1 MVKFVFWFCVHH
13 FLCYSQ
19 VFPALCSPRLVS
31 VSIIFSVVRQF
42 CLCLHRSVNFMCFSL
57 SRVIFVIVSSVQF
70 ASLVLVNWFGSP
82 EPCCPQLCRFPWLS
96 HVYLSPQFLS
106 VLYHVVAP
114 PSSIVPSLFCYE
126 ISSSFAFLVV
136 FYFVSRAATIKL
148 FKFCL
153 ARLTSPLSAY
163 HTNSTQHCM
172 HFTTSHSYGIKVVNG
187 FSSLRP
193 IFCEQLVKEQ
203 ILLSELY
210 LNSIGGVW
218 LPDTLGE

>member
-1 MVKFVFWFCVHH
+1 MSWSWAPAFSVWDSVFCLFPFNFVALFSLVLTFALVKFVFWFCVHH

-19 VFPALCSPRLVS
+19 VFPALLCSPHLVS

-126 ISSSFAFLVV
+126 ISSSFLFRSRFL
-136 FYFVSRAATIKL
+136 L
-148 FKFCL
+148 F
-153 ARLTSPLSAY
+153 S
-163 HTNSTQHCM
+163 
-172 HFTTSHSYGIKVVNG
+172 
-187 FSSLRP
+187 
-193 IFCEQLVKEQ
+193 
-203 ILLSELY
+203 ILFPGLQQ
-210 LNSIGGVW
+210 
-218 LPDTLGE
+218 